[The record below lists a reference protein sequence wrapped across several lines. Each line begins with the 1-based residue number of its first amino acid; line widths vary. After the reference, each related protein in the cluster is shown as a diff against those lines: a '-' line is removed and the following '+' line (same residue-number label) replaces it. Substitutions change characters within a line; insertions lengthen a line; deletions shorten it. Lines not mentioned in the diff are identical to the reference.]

1 MTGVQKAILPGIFIS
16 CLMLLQ
22 LNSLVIPVR
31 NVKAES
37 NVASLPAA
45 STGKGAASAIESC
58 QFQQY
63 YPVEVLPWCALV
75 EEQAALHQIDPLLI
89 AAVMLVESGGQPQVV
104 SHSGAV
110 GLMQVMPRDGIAADF
125 VCINGP
131 CFSNRPTMEELKDPA
146 FNIAYG
152 TRMLA
157 GLIQRNGSAREGL
170 KAYGPGDVGYWY
182 ADLVLGTYTRLQKN

>member
-31 NVKAES
+31 SVKAES
-37 NVASLPAA
+37 DAALLPSAK
-45 STGKGAASAIESC
+45 TGNEATSATKSC

-63 YPVEVLPWCALV
+63 YPVEVLPWCVLF

-104 SHSGAV
+104 SPSGAV

-131 CFSNRPTMEELKDPA
+131 CFANRPTMEELKDPA

-157 GLIQRNGSAREGL
+157 GLIQRNGSARAGL

-182 ADLVLGTYTRLQKN
+182 ADLVLGTYNRLQEN

>member
-110 GLMQVMPRDGIAADF
+110 GLMQVMPRDGVAASF
-125 VCINGP
+125 MCLNGP
-131 CFSNRPTMEELKDPA
+131 CFATRPSTAELKDPA
-146 FNIAYG
+146 FNIAFG

-157 GLIQRNGSAREGL
+157 GLILSNGNLREGL
-170 KAYGPGDVGYWY
+170 KAYGPADVGYWY
-182 ADLVLGTYTRLQKN
+182 ADLVLATYTQLQEN